1 MAPPVKPASQTADV
15 VTLPDGTTVSAER
28 KERAERREKEKERAT
43 EASILKALNKTSPCG
58 MPLFPELKGLNCNGQ
73 SRGRYRRLV
82 YCVEG
87 GSKKKRE
94 RGRKAARCFCDDAVD
109 DDVELSFFILFF
121 CYLFFSFS
129 LAQPPPLPSTT
140 NQTNNQMP
148 LATPPGVDPALAAQ
162 VIAFMKSNPQAA
174 ALAAEQARRVL
185 ATNPQMADAMLKA
198 PSVAASKGPE
208 YAAALEKLAEDE
220 ELGPIFTEIK
230 EKGIEAMQ
238 KHWADTELM
247 EKVATKM
254 RALQVDVPGTPKR
267 GGSEEPASKEIKKP
281 VSSGISNGNGIDLH
295 ALAKAGDAK
304 GIAAA
309 LAANNKKKD
318 GGDADDS
325 NDDGGREASTSS
337 FVDPNA
343 RDARGITPLGIAV
356 GYNRLDAVKVL
367 LAEGTGV
374 DVDAGC
380 DSRRSTALHFAS
392 GYGRLEIVDFLLE
405 RGADPKAVNAA
416 GQTPLDVATVNREMK
431 AVKRLQKALAERE
444 SKEDVFV

>member
-1 MAPPVKPASQTADV
+1 MNVC
-15 VTLPDGTTVSAER
+15 G
-28 KERAERREKEKERAT
+28 RAT
-43 EASILKALNKTSPCG
+43 ATTPSMST
-58 MPLFPELKGLNCNGQ
+58 
-73 SRGRYRRLV
+73 
-82 YCVEG
+82 
-87 GSKKKRE
+87 
-94 RGRKAARCFCDDAVD
+94 
-109 DDVELSFFILFF
+109 SFFLYPLR
-121 CYLFFSFS
+121 YLFSCSS
-129 LAQPPPLPSTT
+129 LLNLHLPLST
-140 NQTNNQMP
+140 NQNTHKKLQMP

-198 PSVAASKGPE
+198 PGIAASKGPE

-238 KHWADTELM
+238 KHWSDTELM
-247 EKVATKM
+247 EKVAVKM

-267 GGSEEPASKEIKKP
+267 GDGSEEEIKKP
-281 VSSGISNGNGIDLH
+281 VSSSSSASKGGNGGVDLH

-309 LAANNKKKD
+309 LAGNKKKD
-318 GGDADDS
+318 GKSGGD
-325 NDDGGREASTSS
+325 DDGKKEASTSSS

-356 GYNRLDAVKVL
+356 GYNKLDVVKVL

-374 DVDAGC
+374 EVDSGC
-380 DSRRSTALHFAS
+380 DSRKSTALHFA
-392 GYGRLEIVDFLLE
+392 R
-405 RGADPKAVNAA
+405 
-416 GQTPLDVATVNREMK
+416 
-431 AVKRLQKALAERE
+431 
-444 SKEDVFV
+444 

>member
-1 MAPPVKPASQTADV
+1 M
-15 VTLPDGTTVSAER
+15 
-28 KERAERREKEKERAT
+28 
-43 EASILKALNKTSPCG
+43 
-58 MPLFPELKGLNCNGQ
+58 
-73 SRGRYRRLV
+73 
-82 YCVEG
+82 
-87 GSKKKRE
+87 
-94 RGRKAARCFCDDAVD
+94 
-109 DDVELSFFILFF
+109 
-121 CYLFFSFS
+121 FS
-129 LAQPPPLPSTT
+129 LNPLSSLT

-174 ALAAEQARRVL
+174 QLAAEQARRVL

-198 PSVAASKGPE
+198 PAVAASKGPE

-247 EKVATKM
+247 EKVAVKM

-267 GGSEEPASKEIKKP
+267 GGSEEPASAEIKKP
-281 VSSGISNGNGIDLH
+281 VSSSGVANGGVDLH

-309 LAANNKKKD
+309 LAANNNKKD
-318 GGDADDS
+318 GGES
-325 NDDGGREASTSS
+325 GGDGGKEASSS
-337 FVDPNA
+337 SVDPNA

-356 GYNRLDAVKVL
+356 GYNRLDAVKAL

-374 DVDAGC
+374 EVDSGC
-380 DSRRSTALHFAS
+380 DSRKSTALHFAS
-392 GYGRLEIVDFLLE
+392 GYGRLEIVDFLLSK
-405 RGADPKAVNAA
+405 GADPRAANAA

-431 AVKRLQKALAERE
+431 AVKRLQRALAERE